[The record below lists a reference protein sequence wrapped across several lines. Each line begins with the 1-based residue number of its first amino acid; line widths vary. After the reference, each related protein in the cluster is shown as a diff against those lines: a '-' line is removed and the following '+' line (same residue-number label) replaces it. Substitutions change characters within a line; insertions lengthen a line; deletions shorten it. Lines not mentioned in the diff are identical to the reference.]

1 MNQIGLWKK
10 VAGIQAGNDS
20 QKLLQKWSDS
30 VWSIDAKDE
39 KLQNMITIDKTITQ
53 NLTCQLEL

>member
-53 NLTCQLEL
+53 I